1 MKKLLFAMLI
11 MASTAKGQDIVQDSV
26 LSNQCHITLVE
37 QQLPD
42 NGGLTK
48 YMSVNIE
55 TGVTASWV
63 KCNVSVYDKS
73 QTLLLSKVLYITGK
87 KVDLFWRNGMEYA
100 YRFACESL
108 YLSY

>member
-1 MKKLLFAMLI
+1 MLI
-11 MASTAKGQDIVQDSV
+11 MASTVKGQDIVQNDV
-26 LSNQCHITLVE
+26 LSNQAHIVLVQ
-37 QQLPD
+37 QQLPYD
-42 NGGLTK
+42 GGLAQ

-55 TGVTASWV
+55 TGITSTWI